1 MIRAS
6 GYNGR
11 MAKRPRLSALI
22 ALLLAAPL
30 TLPLHAADVSVKG
43 PTGPIQVMTLPSG
56 IAPSLGT
63 AGSMPL
69 GVLPSIPASV
79 NAGIPQLA
87 AMPMAAVPI
96 AQASLAPMAGAS
108 AAPQAKLSGPSA
120 FQAPSVS
127 GLGDKT
133 IAGQLGV
140 QQTEIS
146 KALGDDA
153 SGAGG
158 KAGVD
163 TIYFGKRGGRGGED
177 RGSRGGAVGGAFGQ
191 ARGSGLNAAPKKSD
205 TPLVKN
211 DEGVWIMDRA
221 ADNYKEI
228 RRMVAKLSPRMGLQ
242 ESLDVMD
249 GTIADVRT
257 KLLALEAIAQN
268 RHVSDAST
276 HLEETLTFVDGVLDD
291 GDKRVAVHTHQVYFH
306 PAPAGPLKAESE
318 ISEGIR
324 RVDSYLKTSERHF
337 APGADAEKALGPLDE
352 VVLVFDTRGYK
363 EIKDHLKAKE
373 AEFKKTYGPRF
384 RFAYVDELAPTPKNQ
399 QQVRDDYNRLVEKYK
414 GDREGIQKIL
424 EGVMYSRY
432 VGILHELKTLEY
444 YSDRGYAVIQSG
456 RDMFGPDGKY
466 ITELDAVVRSPEGK
480 VLLVEAKSARVTI
493 PIADAMQE
501 KVLYKLDIYKK
512 NQAFIEQTLGA
523 PLNVVFSVDP
533 GGRDPQAARMGQ
545 LVWKNPRQKELM
557 NYMKA
562 QEAALSAQ
570 YGFPVSFVFINSH
583 PHEDPM
589 LFYKQETVVEQPAGG
604 RKHGR
609 RR

>member
-1 MIRAS
+1 
-6 GYNGR
+6 
-11 MAKRPRLSALI
+11 MAQKPRLSALI

-30 TLPLHAADVSVKG
+30 TMPLFAADISVKG
-43 PTGPIQVMTLPSG
+43 PVGPMTVLSLPMG
-56 IAPSLGT
+56 IAPSLG
-63 AGSMPL
+63 APGSMTL
-69 GVLPSIPASV
+69 GVIPSIPARV
-79 NAGIPQLA
+79 DAGIPQIPTLA
-87 AMPMAAVPI
+87 LAQAAVIP
-96 AQASLAPMAGAS
+96 QAALPTGAT
-108 AAPQAKLSGPSA
+108 AIGAPQAKLSGVQASA
-120 FQAPSVS
+120 VT

-146 KALGDDA
+146 KAIGNDA
-153 SGAGG
+153 SGLDG

-163 TIYFGKRGGRGGED
+163 TIYFGNKGGRDEGRGGRGD
-177 RGSRGGAVGGAFGQ
+177 VRGGGYGQ
-191 ARGSGLNAAPKKSD
+191 QRGSGLGASAKKAD
-205 TPLVKN
+205 TPLIKN
-211 DEGVWIMDRA
+211 DEGVWIMNRA

-257 KLLALEAIAQN
+257 KLLALEAISKN
-268 RHVSDAST
+268 RQISDAST

-291 GDKRVAVHTHQVYFH
+291 GTKRVAVHTHQVYFH
-306 PAPAGPLKAESE
+306 PAPAGPLKSESE

-337 APGADAEKALGPLDE
+337 MPGADAEKALGPLDE
-352 VVLVFDTRGYK
+352 VVLAFDTRGYQ

-373 AEFKKTYGPRF
+373 AEFKKTYGDRF

-414 GDREGIQKIL
+414 GDVEGIQKIL

-444 YSDRGYAVIQSG
+444 YSDRKYAVIQSG
-456 RDMFGPDGKY
+456 RDMFGDDGKY
-466 ITELDAVVRSPEGK
+466 ITELDAVVRSPEGQ

-512 NQAFIEQTLGA
+512 NQAFIEKSLGA
-523 PLNVVFSVDP
+523 PLAVVFSVDP

-557 NYMKA
+557 EYMKA
-562 QEAALSAQ
+562 QEPILSAK
-570 YGFPVSFVFINSH
+570 YGFPVSFIFINSH
-583 PHEDPM
+583 PNEDPM
-589 LFYKQETVVEQPAGG
+589 LFYKKETIVEQPAGG

-609 RR
+609 NNRR